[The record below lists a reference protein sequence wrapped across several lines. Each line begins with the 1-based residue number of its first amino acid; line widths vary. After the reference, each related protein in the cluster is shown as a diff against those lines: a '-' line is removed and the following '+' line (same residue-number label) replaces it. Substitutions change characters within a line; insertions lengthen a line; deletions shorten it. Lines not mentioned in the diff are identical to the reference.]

1 MLVFTRL
8 SDITMEPPRRKLLRF
23 HKCETEE
30 RSFKGL
36 SRVENSL
43 IWCLVLCSNLNLL
56 PNPLP
61 FLRPLYQT
69 LRLMG
74 WFIDIFDSFIHLY
87 YDTFLHT
94 PLCLPNSLPSGS
106 PAGAILLSK
115 SSSYVPVFF
124 LCVAQFSCNGD
135 SIWYKQAK
143 SLFELSVL
151 GHRAY
156 FCCDWGIW
164 CWSVSKLFTPGSK
177 RQEPAEEGS
186 EIR

>member
-1 MLVFTRL
+1 M
-8 SDITMEPPRRKLLRF
+8 S
-23 HKCETEE
+23 
-30 RSFKGL
+30 GL
-36 SRVENSL
+36 
-43 IWCLVLCSNLNLL
+43 CYNLNLL

-61 FLRPLYQT
+61 FPRPLYQT

-74 WFIDIFDSFIHLY
+74 WFIDIFDSFIHVKYIMIYLYHNINIHLY

-115 SSSYVPVFF
+115 SFSYVPVFF
-124 LCVAQFSCNGD
+124 LCVAQFSSNGD

-156 FCCDWGIW
+156 FCCDWDIW
-164 CWSVSKLFTPGSK
+164 CWSMSKLFTPGSK

-186 EIR
+186 EIRYLSVSSPSDHLS